1 MKKIY
6 MQPEAM
12 EIPILLEEMM
22 AASEEMPLD
31 EETIIDPSTAD
42 IRFLI
47 EDD

>member
-12 EIPILLEEMM
+12 EIPMLLEEIM
-22 AASEEMPLD
+22 AASEMMPLD

-42 IRFLI
+42 SRFL
-47 EDD
+47 EEE

>member
-12 EIPILLEEMM
+12 EITMLLEEMI
-22 AASEEMPLD
+22 AASEEMSLD

-42 IRFLI
+42 SRLLM
-47 EDD
+47 EDF